1 MASPPCPSCGGPTV
15 TVDGAPRCPFCAVPA
30 EPPAPHGRAE
40 VQAFPRPGV
49 PTSPVPTRV
58 PRDTPCPRCGAP
70 LLDGQAGTVVLL
82 GCHGCGGVWID
93 GETVRALATHRDR
106 DAEELARTMGSKRPI
121 EALLAVDRDKPVH
134 CPACQAPLRRE
145 VVGGRST
152 PVDVCDAH
160 GTWFDWGE
168 LAMLFAPGP
177 APEPL
182 SEAELEA
189 AGIPG
194 DANQEPGFFT
204 TLFRGLLS
212 GSGRRR
218 RGRLF

>member
-1 MASPPCPSCGGPTV
+1 MANPTCPTCGGPTV
-15 TVDGAPRCPFCAVPA
+15 SLDGEDRCPFCSVRDAPA
-30 EPPAPHGRAE
+30 AHGRAD
-40 VQAFPRPGV
+40 VQAFPLPGV
-49 PTSPVPTRV
+49 PASAAPTRV

-70 LLDGQAGTVVLL
+70 LLDGRAGTVVLL

-93 GETVRALATHRDR
+93 GETVRALATQRDK
-106 DAEELARTMGSKRPI
+106 DAEELARAMGSKRKI

-134 CPACQAPLRRE
+134 CPACHALLRRE
-145 VVGGRST
+145 VVGAQAT

-168 LAMLFAPGP
+168 LSMLFAPGP
-177 APEPL
+177 TPEPL

-204 TLFRGLLS
+204 VLFRGLLS
-212 GSGRRR
+212 GGRGRRR
-218 RGRLF
+218 LF